1 MFNTLNGNAILAVN
15 AGPPLLVPK
24 VPDLGT
30 HPSVAD
36 HSPVIK
42 VNTSDL
48 LILNALSVAPPIP
61 TVVTVPATKDKTPSS
76 AFHAPTTNRIALLK
90 LGIYSWYEWA

>member
-42 VNTSDL
+42 VNTTDF
-48 LILNALSVAPPIP
+48 LILNTLNGAPIP

-76 AFHAPTTNRIALLK
+76 AFHVPTTHRIALLK
-90 LGIYSWYEWA
+90 LGI